1 MSGTVEERRPAAGP
15 GKDTGAGIQPSAG
28 ESTKA
33 LTDFPHLPYGDA
45 VFAEIAA
52 GDPHPPTLIE
62 AGVGRSAERV
72 LFLRVV
78 WLPGHPGLGAAV
90 RGDGLTLRWS
100 PVVGWSAH
108 TLYDSRRLLIDEL
121 AAPTVLA
128 DAALHLCEHGLNC
141 EWEPE
146 GRLARW
152 EFALELDIALVT
164 YDERDGGH
172 RER

>member
-1 MSGTVEERRPAAGP
+1 MSAIEETGTAGP
-15 GKDTGAGIQPSAG
+15 AKSTRGGSRPSVG
-28 ESTKA
+28 EATQA
-33 LTDFPHLPYGDA
+33 LMYFPHLPYGDA
-45 VFAEIAA
+45 VFAEIVA

-62 AGVGRSAERV
+62 AGVGHSEERV

-78 WLPGHPGLGAAV
+78 WVPGHPGLGAGV
-90 RGDGLTLRWS
+90 RADGLTLRWS

-128 DAALHLCEHGLNC
+128 DAALHLCEHGLDC

-146 GRLARW
+146 DRLARW

-164 YDERDGGH
+164 FDERGPS
-172 RER
+172 

>member
-1 MSGTVEERRPAAGP
+1 MSAIDETRTAPVV
-15 GKDTGAGIQPSAG
+15 GKDTGDGSQQSAG
-28 ESTKA
+28 ESTQA

-45 VFAEIAA
+45 VFAEIGA

-62 AGVGRSAERV
+62 AGVGQSSERV

-78 WLPGHPGLGAAV
+78 WLPGHPGLGTAV
-90 RGDGLTLRWS
+90 RADGLTLRWS

-108 TLYDSRRLLIDEL
+108 TLHDSRRLLIDEL

-128 DAALHLCEHGLNC
+128 DAALHLCEHGLDC

-146 GRLARW
+146 DRLARW
-152 EFALELDIALVT
+152 EFALELDIALVA
-164 YDERDGGH
+164 YDERGQS
-172 RER
+172 